1 MTNADWYFDFI
12 SPFAYLQ
19 SAKLEKLSRHATITP
34 RPVLFAALLD
44 HYGQLGPAEI
54 APKRTFTFR
63 HALWLA
69 RRHGIPMKLPPSHPF
84 NPLPSLRLAIAL
96 GNRVEVVQAIFDFI
110 WREGRDISN
119 PGEWTT
125 LAYRLDAGDTDA
137 LVADPAVKDA
147 LRRSGEEAI
156 SRGVFG
162 VPTLAVGDQ
171 LFWGFDSTEFFLD
184 YLRHPDA
191 LRGEVFGPAQNLAQG
206 PNRRRRI
213 DKPDQR

>member
-137 LVADPAVKDA
+137 LVADPAVKDS

-162 VPTLAVGDQ
+162 VPTLAVDDQ

-191 LRGEVFGPAQNLAQG
+191 LRREIFGPAQGLAQG
-206 PNRRRRI
+206 PARRRRI
-213 DKPDQR
+213 DNPAQR

>member
-19 SAKLEKLSRHATITP
+19 STKLDELSRHATITP

-44 HYGQLGPAEI
+44 HHGQLGPAEI

-84 NPLPSLRLAIAL
+84 NPLPALRLAIAL

-119 PGEWTT
+119 PAQWST
-125 LAYRLDAGDTDA
+125 LATRLDVDDIDA
-137 LVADPAVKDA
+137 LVAVPTVKDS
-147 LRRSGEEAI
+147 LRCSGEEAI

-162 VPTLAVGDQ
+162 VPTLAVDDQ

-184 YLRHPDA
+184 YLRHPNA
-191 LRGEVFGPAQNLAQG
+191 LRREILGPAQSLARG
-206 PNRRRRI
+206 SARRRRI
-213 DKPDQR
+213 DNPEQR

>member
-19 SAKLEKLSRHATITP
+19 SAKLGELSRHAAIAP
-34 RPVLFAALLD
+34 RPVLFAALLE
-44 HYGQLGPAEI
+44 HHGQLGPAEI

-84 NPLPSLRLAIAL
+84 NPLPALRLAIAS

-119 PGEWTT
+119 PGEWTM
-125 LAYRLDAGDTDA
+125 LASRLDAGDTDA
-137 LVADPAVKDA
+137 LIADPAVKDT
-147 LRRSGEEAI
+147 LRRNGEEAI

-162 VPTLAVGDQ
+162 VPTLAVDDQ
-171 LFWGFDSTEFFLD
+171 LFWGFDSTAFFLD
-184 YLRHPDA
+184 YLRHPDG
-191 LRGEVFGPAQNLAQG
+191 LRREIFGPADGLAQG
-206 PNRRRRI
+206 PARRRRT
-213 DKPDQR
+213 DDSGQR